1 MLGYVKYKQPYV
13 TWHPPHWPLWR
24 EIQVGEEVSRFGKA
38 HLRKKFCDGHWLPKV
53 DPPDTPTVNK
63 VHSNG
68 PYGFTAPPT
77 AGTYPGHDQTPKRK
91 PWWSAIFVFAFYV
104 LLFVGG
110 AAALIF
116 AWPVGALG
124 AGYWPLL
131 GIIIYLWYL
140 ASLGLAVARFT
151 HWLNRCE
158 ACYKAIQATSGGEPH
173 VIACHYCN
181 QNIRFPARIGS
192 LRIRCPACCQTFSIT
207 PNA

>member
-13 TWHPPHWPLWR
+13 TGTR
-24 EIQVGEEVSRFGKA
+24 QTGRCGERYKLARRYPDSARLISAKSSAMDAG
-38 HLRKKFCDGHWLPKV
+38 LPKV
-53 DPPDTPTVNK
+53 DRPDTPTVNK

-110 AAALIF
+110 GAALIF
-116 AWPVGALG
+116 AWPVVLSALVIG
-124 AGYWPLL
+124 LML
-131 GIIIYLWYL
+131 GIIFYLWYL

-151 HWLNRCE
+151 RWLNWVRSVLQS
-158 ACYKAIQATSGGEPH
+158 YPSNK
-173 VIACHYCN
+173 
-181 QNIRFPARIGS
+181 RR
-192 LRIRCPACCQTFSIT
+192 
-207 PNA
+207 